1 MPGESSRDI
10 KEEQKFS
17 DKKNPSYNECLV
29 DLQVDI
35 SDAEMLNPN
44 AKCWE
49 KETNDRI
56 IA

>member
-10 KEEQKFS
+10 KEEQKFFRQ
-17 DKKNPSYNECLV
+17 KNPSYNECLV

-44 AKCWE
+44 AKYWE